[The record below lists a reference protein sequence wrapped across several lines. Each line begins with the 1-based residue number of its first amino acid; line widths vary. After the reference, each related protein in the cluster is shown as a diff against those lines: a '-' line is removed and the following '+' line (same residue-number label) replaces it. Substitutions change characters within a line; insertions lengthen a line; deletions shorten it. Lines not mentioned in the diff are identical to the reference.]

1 MGGFMYDVNIIPLT
15 EVRENL
21 GELVNKA
28 YYGQSFFGVSKG
40 KRFMGAFVSA
50 DIWKE
55 MIRVIEEHNQGLADT
70 LAIMADPELQKLLEE
85 GERDARSGDFVSL
98 EQLKKEMEEE
108 E

>member
-1 MGGFMYDVNIIPLT
+1 MSDTNVIPLT

-21 GELVNKA
+21 GELVNRA
-28 YYGQSFFGVSKG
+28 YYGQGFFGVSKG

-70 LAIMADPELQKLLEE
+70 LAIMADPELQRILEE
-85 GERDARSGDFVSL
+85 GERDARNGNVIL
-98 EQLKKEMEEE
+98 LAQLRKETEEE
-108 E
+108 A

>member
-1 MGGFMYDVNIIPLT
+1 MSDTNIIPLT
-15 EVRENL
+15 QVRENL

-28 YYGQSFFGVSKG
+28 YYSQGFFGVSKG

-55 MIRVIEEHNQGLADT
+55 MIQVIEKHNPSLADT

-85 GERDARSGDFVSL
+85 NAKDVDNGNFITI
-98 EQLKKEMEEE
+98 EQMEKELAEN
-108 E
+108 